1 LWIVKSIIERHGG
14 TIAARRTPAGKTR
27 FEVQL
32 LVARE

>member
-14 TIAARRTPAGKTR
+14 AIAARRTEAGKTR

-32 LVARE
+32 PVARE